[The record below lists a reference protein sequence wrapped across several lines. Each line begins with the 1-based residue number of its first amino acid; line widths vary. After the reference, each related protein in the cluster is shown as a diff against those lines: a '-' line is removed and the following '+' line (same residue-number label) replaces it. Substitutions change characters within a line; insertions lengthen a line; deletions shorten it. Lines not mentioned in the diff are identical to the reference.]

1 MSITKHASNKAQQHT
16 ENMRNTKNRGKQ
28 DTPGNNQELINKKN
42 YKIWHRTG
50 NNIKSPHKTR
60 GPRQE
65 S

>member
-16 ENMRNTKNRGKQ
+16 KNMRNTKNRGKQ
-28 DTPGNNQELINKKN
+28 DTPGNNQELISKKN

-50 NNIKSPHKTR
+50 NNIKSTHKTR